1 MLFLI
6 NWHPRPIKGLVL
18 EPEIFK
24 VPTAK
29 VTLASGRPV
38 QTKQENGRLVC
49 TLDLD
54 VADALILRP

>member
-1 MLFLI
+1 MLVLI
-6 NWHPRPIKGLVL
+6 NWHPRPVKEFLF
-18 EPEIFK
+18 EPEQLK
-24 VPTAK
+24 LPTGK
-29 VTLASGRPV
+29 ITLASGRPV